1 MDTAAWSDGMSSS
14 DKHITR
20 TLELMEE
27 LKRLAD
33 EAEAECQDAGCALL
47 YCIMRDAA
55 YRIAGQAE
63 RERAQHRV
71 VGSRV
76 DMTAV

>member
-1 MDTAAWSDGMSSS
+1 MSANE
-14 DKHITR
+14 KHIAR

-27 LKRLAD
+27 LKNLAD

-63 RERAQHRV
+63 RERAQHRM
-71 VGSRV
+71 VGSGGGIA
-76 DMTAV
+76 AV